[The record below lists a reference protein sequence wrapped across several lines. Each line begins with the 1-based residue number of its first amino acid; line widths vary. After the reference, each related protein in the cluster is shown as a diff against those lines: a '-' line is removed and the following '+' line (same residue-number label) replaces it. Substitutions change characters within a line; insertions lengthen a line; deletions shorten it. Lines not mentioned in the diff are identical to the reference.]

1 MISSAKPGKS
11 PNSHEPT
18 ALWSFQISIKKSG
31 FFAVDKRTAVPQL
44 VGAFKCGNGFHPL
57 GRPYQQF
64 SWDII
69 FSNPL
74 DVPHQTARFNPKRKH
89 NNWQIREEIEE
100 IIIDFTFF
108 RHRRRFT
115 TPVEQ
120 STAAAMGPRGNSQR
134 PLQKW
139 LASRPKRWDPS
150 WRCGSI
156 SGGLNGEIRYKWRF
170 WHGNVWLQE
179 GHPVTH
185 PISWENDE
193 NPWGID
199 KYWHFGHKKKTY
211 TPKRRCI
218 LEWDLLVNLS

>member
-1 MISSAKPGKS
+1 MSQQLFGRFKS
-11 PNSHEPT
+11 P
-18 ALWSFQISIKKSG
+18 LKDRG
-31 FFAVDKRTAVPQL
+31 FKVDKRTAVPQL

-120 STAAAMGPRGNSQR
+120 STIPNRRQGAQGQLAAALAEVTHLKAEKVGPVMAMWQH
-134 PLQKW
+134 Q
-139 LASRPKRWDPS
+139 
-150 WRCGSI
+150 
-156 SGGLNGEIRYKWRF
+156 WRF
-170 WHGNVWLQE
+170 EWR
-179 GHPVTH
+179 
-185 PISWENDE
+185 
-193 NPWGID
+193 NP
-199 KYWHFGHKKKTY
+199 
-211 TPKRRCI
+211 
-218 LEWDLLVNLS
+218 L

>member
-1 MISSAKPGKS
+1 MVANAHKKMAMSWYHQQNLGNHQTAMSQQLFGRFKS
-11 PNSHEPT
+11 P
-18 ALWSFQISIKKSG
+18 LKDRG
-31 FFAVDKRTAVPQL
+31 FKVDKRTAVPQL

-156 SGGLNGEIRYKWRF
+156 NGGLNGEISYKWRF
-170 WHGNVWLQE
+170 WHGNDIL
-179 GHPVTH
+179 
-185 PISWENDE
+185 D
-193 NPWGID
+193 
-199 KYWHFGHKKKTY
+199 HFGHKKKAY

-218 LEWDLLVNLS
+218 LEWDLMVNLS

>member
-11 PNSHEPT
+11 SNSHEPT

-108 RHRRRFT
+108 RHRRWDHHT
-115 TPVEQ
+115 VVEQ
-120 STAAAMGPRGNSQR
+120 STIPNRRHGAQGQLAAALAEVTHLKAEKVGPVMAMWQH
-134 PLQKW
+134 Q
-139 LASRPKRWDPS
+139 
-150 WRCGSI
+150 
-156 SGGLNGEIRYKWRF
+156 WRF
-170 WHGNVWLQE
+170 
-179 GHPVTH
+179 
-185 PISWENDE
+185 
-193 NPWGID
+193 
-199 KYWHFGHKKKTY
+199 
-211 TPKRRCI
+211 
-218 LEWDLLVNLS
+218 EWRNQL

>member
-120 STAAAMGPRGNSQR
+120 STIPNRRRHGAQGQLAAALAEVTHLKAEKVGPVMAMWQH
-134 PLQKW
+134 Q
-139 LASRPKRWDPS
+139 
-150 WRCGSI
+150 
-156 SGGLNGEIRYKWRF
+156 WRF
-170 WHGNVWLQE
+170 
-179 GHPVTH
+179 
-185 PISWENDE
+185 
-193 NPWGID
+193 
-199 KYWHFGHKKKTY
+199 
-211 TPKRRCI
+211 
-218 LEWDLLVNLS
+218 EWRNQL